1 MIALDTQK
9 IIDDLSFRAAWLE
22 KTVKMNIERL
32 QAMAAR
38 ASNGPSDARDL
49 LEDTIKSFGELQV
62 CAADRARV
70 FNAEPAVVIALRPA
84 AKAQPRPELVT
95 S

>member
-9 IIDDLSFRAAWLE
+9 IIDDLGFRASWLE
-22 KTVKMNIERL
+22 KTIQMNIARL
-32 QAMAAR
+32 QAMAAK
-38 ASNGPSDARDL
+38 AGNGPSEARDL

-70 FNAEPAVVIALRPA
+70 FNAAPAVVIPLRPA
-84 AKAQPRPELVT
+84 AVAEPRPEVA

>member
-9 IIDDLSFRAAWLE
+9 IIDDLGFRAGWLE
-22 KTVKMNIERL
+22 KTLLMNIARL
-32 QAMAAR
+32 QAMAAK
-38 ASNGPSDARDL
+38 AGNGPSEARNL
-49 LEDTIKSFGELQV
+49 LEDTIKSFGELQI

-70 FNAEPAVVIALRPA
+70 FRGESAAVIPLQPALG
-84 AKAQPRPELVT
+84 AQPRPEVA

>member
-1 MIALDTQK
+1 MIVLDTQK
-9 IIDDLSFRAAWLE
+9 IIDDLGFRAAWLE
-22 KTVKMNIERL
+22 KTIQMNIARL
-32 QAMAAR
+32 RAMAAK
-38 ASNGPSDARDL
+38 AGNGSSEARDL
-49 LEDTIKSFGELQV
+49 LEDTIKSFAELQV

-84 AKAQPRPELVT
+84 TKAQSRPELVT

>member
-38 ASNGPSDARDL
+38 AGNGPSDARDL

-70 FNAEPAVVIALRPA
+70 FNAEPAVVIALQPA
-84 AKAQPRPELVT
+84 GTAQPRPELVT

>member
-38 ASNGPSDARDL
+38 AGNGPPDARDL

-84 AKAQPRPELVT
+84 VTAQPRPELVT